1 MTTIY
6 SGYDK
11 PSVVRLVITSGT
23 TMTSDPHPI
32 IVVNYGDS
40 LSLHPVWISSYVGA
54 QVQYRTRSRKAYS
67 SGLSDD
73 PSGAPVWT
81 EYAAWASPGTSATTN
96 SIVTYKSG
104 NSTYKFRCATGITLS
119 YSYNISTYDMHE
131 VQIRVRVYSTQY
143 DRASEWAYVTIP
155 VVFQPR
161 LTSCSAVTTARG
173 GISVTWGTNWV
184 RPCRLVLSNGLD
196 ERSGSVVGTWEGKRE
211 AQLDTT
217 VEFAEDELVK
227 GRNAIKGSAWVADA
241 RIISEDG
248 AGYGY
253 GADGGCSS
261 IAYSGNKG
269 YKVTPSAHTD
279 ASNVPVPTI
288 SVTTSSGEKA
298 VLSINCN
305 CYEVVARASWTDAEG
320 VQFAGYLETGGSS
333 PNWTATLDAP
343 PLGTEITIS
352 IACCN
357 NSGGYRNA
365 TKTLTISSDSH
376 CHLDGDGDHLEL
388 KYDGDFQQ
396 STTVTGESV
405 LTAGRKFPVS
415 RHGTTV
421 TRSLR
426 VKGTIA
432 FPSALSFGD
441 MELAALNVLDKPHD
455 WLFRNPKG
463 VRKHVRVT
471 SWSTSQSTEQLG
483 RVAEVTIDMEEVG

>member
-6 SGYDK
+6 SGYAQ
-11 PSVVRLVITSGT
+11 PSSVKLATTSGT
-23 TMTSDPHPI
+23 TVTMTGSTMTVI
-32 IVVNYGDS
+32 YGQT
-40 LSLHPVWISSYVGA
+40 LTLHPVWMSSYVGA

-73 PSGAPVWT
+73 PSGAEVWT
-81 EYAAWASPGTSATTN
+81 EYSAWPSPGTSATSN
-96 SIVTYKSG
+96 SAYTWSG
-104 NSTYKFRCATGITLS
+104 QTCRCATGITLT
-119 YSYNISTYDMHE
+119 YSYDISSYDMHE
-131 VQIRVRVYSTQY
+131 VQVRVRVYSTQY
-143 DRASEWAYVTIP
+143 DRASEWAYATIRIIY
-155 VVFQPR
+155 QPR

-173 GISVTWGTNWV
+173 GVSVTWGTNWV

-196 ERSGSVVGTWEGKRE
+196 EKSGSVVGTWEGKRE
-211 AQLDTT
+211 AQLGST

-227 GRNAIKGSAWVADA
+227 NRTAIRGSVWVSDA
-241 RIISEDG
+241 RIITEDG
-248 AGYGY
+248 AGLRGE
-253 GADGGCSS
+253 GGCSS
-261 IAYSGNKG
+261 IAYSNNTG

-279 ASNVPVPTI
+279 ASDVPAPTI
-288 SVTTSSGEKA
+288 SVTTSTGAEA
-298 VLSINCN
+298 VLSISCN
-305 CYEVVARASWTDAEG
+305 CYDVVARASWTDAEG

-343 PLGTEITIS
+343 PLGTEITVS

-365 TKTLTISSDSH
+365 TKTLTIASDSH
-376 CHLDGDGDHLEL
+376 CHLDGDGDHVEL

-396 STTVTGESV
+396 NTTVTGESV

-415 RHGTTV
+415 RHGTSV
-421 TRSLR
+421 TRTLR

-432 FPSALSFGD
+432 FPSVLGFGD

-455 WLFRNPKG
+455 WVYRNPKG
-463 VRKHVRVT
+463 VRKHVRVA
-471 SWSTSQSTEQLG
+471 SWSTSQSPEQLG